1 MGSKQSFSCRNK
13 DALPFGFIKVRLRS
27 TPSIIG
33 IGNRRIS
40 MTTFHRISAAMV
52 LFAFFA
58 TGCAEDDPYRK
69 TKIGAAIGAGAGA
82 AIDKNNRAR
91 GAAIGGAVGILAGG
105 GVGLYMD
112 KQKKAIEEKLAKEL
126 KNHDVELTKLPDNI
140 IQVDLKSEA
149 SFAINSSEVKTSFNE
164 ALTKLGGVIKEY
176 DSTAVHVIGHT
187 DSQGSTS
194 YNQQLSQARAT
205 ARRETDECRC
215 EQATSDDGRARRKPA
230 ESLQCHGRWPQSKPS
245 RRDLSQASGRGTGR
259 GCARTA

>member
-1 MGSKQSFSCRNK
+1 
-13 DALPFGFIKVRLRS
+13 
-27 TPSIIG
+27 
-33 IGNRRIS
+33 

-58 TGCAEDDPYRK
+58 TGCAEDDPYQK
-69 TKIGAAIGAGAGA
+69 TKIGAAIGAAIGAGAGA

-112 KQKKAIEEKLAKEL
+112 KQKKAIEEKLGKEL
-126 KNHDVELTKLPDNI
+126 KNHDVELTKLPDNT

-149 SFAINSSEVKTSFNE
+149 SFASNSSEVKTSFNE

-205 ARRETDECRC
+205 AVAAKLMNTGVNGQRVMMEGRGENQPKTSN
-215 EQATSDDGRARRKPA
+215 ATADGRSQNRRVEIYLKPVVA
-230 ESLQCHGRWPQSKPS
+230 GQEEAAFAPPK
-245 RRDLSQASGRGTGR
+245 
-259 GCARTA
+259 